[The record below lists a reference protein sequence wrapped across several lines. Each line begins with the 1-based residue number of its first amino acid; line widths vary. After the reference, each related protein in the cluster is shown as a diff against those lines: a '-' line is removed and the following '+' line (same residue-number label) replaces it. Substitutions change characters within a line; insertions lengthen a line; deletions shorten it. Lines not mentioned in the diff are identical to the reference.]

1 MKKLLI
7 SIGAF
12 IVVISGILI
21 GNTLTL
27 NSKQVASQQLKVVT
41 LPNDIFQNL
50 SSAIQYPTIS
60 YSEEAIPDSTAFLG
74 FHRFKLSI

>member
-50 SSAIQYPTIS
+50 SSAIQYPTIL
-60 YSEEAIPDSTAFLG
+60 YSEEAIPDSTDF
-74 FHRFKLSI
+74 S